1 MIMSRACRYSL
12 GFMRTTAERVESQKL
27 AHRRVKV
34 SYSAPL
40 LIIIF
45 WLITLP
51 LATGADTDLDR
62 VVDAGVLNTG
72 ADAALD
78 RVVDAGVL
86 NTGPRAPC
94 SSLIA

>member
-1 MIMSRACRYSL
+1 VWRARNSRIGVL
-12 GFMRTTAERVESQKL
+12 VFLTQ
-27 AHRRVKV
+27 
-34 SYSAPL
+34 APL

-51 LATGADTDLDR
+51 LGTGADADLDR

-94 SSLIA
+94 SSFIA